1 MVDWTLEM
9 SGLGTESIF
18 ELPLGYMETKWVV
31 NRLAERARARGLTVN
46 RYSPGLICGHSE
58 TGVDSLSDS
67 QFVFALIKGSA
78 QLGSVPDGQ
87 GWRFCPV
94 DVVAKAVVT
103 TALMPDVA
111 DIDLSVDSTTVMEP
125 ADLVEVLSDCG
136 YDVRLEPYATWRQ
149 KVLDLADRNE
159 KDNALYAFTDTIF
172 ALTPLRFQGQRL
184 QMEWHLKNPG
194 APESARRAL
203 EPRGHL
209 HRTLLRR
216 MVEYYVELGQMPK
229 PQRLP
234 RPWAG
239 VATSLPPPPLG
250 ARHE

>member
-1 MVDWTLEM
+1 
-9 SGLGTESIF
+9 
-18 ELPLGYMETKWVV
+18 
-31 NRLAERARARGLTVN
+31 
-46 RYSPGLICGHSE
+46 
-58 TGVDSLSDS
+58 
-67 QFVFALIKGSA
+67 
-78 QLGSVPDGQ
+78 
-87 GWRFCPV
+87 
-94 DVVAKAVVT
+94 VVT
-103 TALMPDVA
+103 TALMPDV
-111 DIDLSVDSTTVMEP
+111 
-125 ADLVEVLSDCG
+125 
-136 YDVRLEPYATWRQ
+136 
-149 KVLDLADRNE
+149 

-239 VATSLPPPPLG
+239 VPTSLPPPPLG